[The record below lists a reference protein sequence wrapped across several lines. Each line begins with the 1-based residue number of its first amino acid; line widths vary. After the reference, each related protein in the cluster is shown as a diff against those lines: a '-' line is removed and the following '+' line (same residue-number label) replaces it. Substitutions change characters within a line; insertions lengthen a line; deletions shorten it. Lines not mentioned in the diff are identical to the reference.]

1 MSWNEGKHQDM
12 RKWAAMPGVDVNDPE
27 NLIFRDG
34 KPEMS
39 GSKAGAA

>member
-34 KPEMS
+34 KT
-39 GSKAGAA
+39 GDVRFKAGAA